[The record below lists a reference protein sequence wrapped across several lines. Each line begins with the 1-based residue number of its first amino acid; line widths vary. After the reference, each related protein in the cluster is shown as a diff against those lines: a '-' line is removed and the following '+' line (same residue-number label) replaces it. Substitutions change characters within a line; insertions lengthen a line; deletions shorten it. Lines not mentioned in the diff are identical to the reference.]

1 MRKFAL
7 LTLTAFLLSSS
18 LSIYSQQMTE
28 REKMNYAIGVDLGK
42 NFRNFGLDLNFDKL
56 MEGLKDAFKG
66 DEAVKL
72 TEEELQQ
79 TMMALSNEIR
89 NNQEAKMAGDAKVEK
104 EAGAKFL
111 AENKKNKDVKET
123 ASGLQ
128 YKVITMGK
136 GEKPKATDQVKV
148 HYKGT
153 LLDGTVFDSS
163 YDRGE
168 PITFPLNGVI
178 PGWTEGVQL
187 MPVGS
192 KFIFYIPSD
201 LGYGDRGAGGAI
213 KPGSTLV
220 FEVELL
226 DINPQN

>member
-1 MRKFAL
+1 MRKLAL

-56 MEGLKDAFKG
+56 MEGLKDAFKS
-66 DEAVKL
+66 DEAIKL
-72 TEEELQQ
+72 TEEELQE

-89 NNQEAKMAGDAKVEK
+89 NNQEAKMAGDAKIEK

-111 AENKKNKDVKET
+111 AENKKNKDVKVT

-213 KPGSTLV
+213 KPGSTLI

-226 DINPQN
+226 DINPKN